1 MEAPAERSVSG
12 RTLVIASL
20 AFVAV
25 IIAVSALFGPE
36 LRDAVLQEQ
45 RPRTLR
51 EPIATG
57 IHGGQPW
64 EAIGHF
70 DGTANCVELQ
80 YRAKTLG
87 RACDGDNRETVTTLP
102 QGGPTVTYG
111 VAAEDWTRITLTLDD
126 GQTVAAAAKAG
137 ELGFPVS
144 FWATE
149 IPAGRAVDEVSQAG

>member
-1 MEAPAERSVSG
+1 MSG

-25 IIAVSALFGPE
+25 IIAVSALFGPQ
-36 LRDAVLQEQ
+36 LREAVLQEQ

-57 IHGGQPW
+57 LHDGQPW

-70 DGTANCVELQ
+70 DGVSNCVELQ

-87 RACDGDNRETVTTLP
+87 RACDGDDRVTVTTLP
-102 QGGPTVTYG
+102 QDGPTVAYG
-111 VAAEDWTRITLTLDD
+111 VAAEDWAGVTLTLDD
-126 GQTVAAAAKAG
+126 GEDVAAAAKAG

-149 IPAGRAVDEVSQAG
+149 IPAGRAVDEVSRAD